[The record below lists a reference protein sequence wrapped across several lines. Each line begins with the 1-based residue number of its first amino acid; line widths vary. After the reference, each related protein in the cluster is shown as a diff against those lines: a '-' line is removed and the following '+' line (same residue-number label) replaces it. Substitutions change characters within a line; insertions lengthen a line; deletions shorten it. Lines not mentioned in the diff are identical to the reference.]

1 MIMIKVTDKYYV
13 LSQKSWAGKNLRSSP
28 LSKELAER
36 IRTQLLNK
44 GYRVATLVRVAT
56 VVTN

>member
-1 MIMIKVTDKYYV
+1 MIKVTDKYYV
-13 LSQKSWAGKNLRSSP
+13 LSQKNWASKSLRSSP

-36 IRTQLLNK
+36 IRVQLLDR